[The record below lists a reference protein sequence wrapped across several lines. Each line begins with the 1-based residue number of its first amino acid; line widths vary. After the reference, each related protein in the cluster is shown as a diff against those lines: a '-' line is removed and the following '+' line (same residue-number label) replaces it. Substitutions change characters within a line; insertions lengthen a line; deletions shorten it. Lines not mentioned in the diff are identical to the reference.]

1 MINLVIDFN
10 NIAMR
15 AMYACIYMRESGVSN
30 YDTSEECGI
39 LARKI
44 TTDIAFILHM
54 FGPDR
59 VIFVCDSKHPW
70 REQLYESIPGMEYKG
85 NRVKDEEKNWNN
97 IFNTMNRLK
106 DIYEKKGFITC
117 EIEHAEADD
126 LAALYKDALY
136 NKRGENVI
144 MVSSDRDWCQL
155 IDFNK
160 DKNNFCIV
168 YNPIANNKGKK
179 KIYLTEQCSEW
190 LNAPEITNIFFSN
203 YSKEREAVRT
213 VSKDPKNEIEVL
225 SPEQILTDKI
235 VCGDDGDNVPGFYE
249 FYQNGKKVRFTAL
262 RMKKLFEAA
271 GITDLN
277 GFKEKCIA
285 GSINDHIAKLFKRE
299 INDMDSNERLMRQ
312 RRLVEL
318 NPILFPTEETN
329 TFASKYEHE
338 IETTKGRITGVTS
351 IKMED
356 ILKGTDYLTEGY
368 ERKPRENAIFKN
380 FDTKLLDKFV
390 SNSLF

>member
-15 AMYACIYMRESGVSN
+15 AMYACIYMRESGVTN
-30 YDTSEECGI
+30 YDTPEECGI

-44 TTDIAFILHM
+44 TTDITFILHL

-70 REQLYESIPGMEYKG
+70 RERLYGNIPGMEYKG

-97 IFNTMNRLK
+97 VFNTMNNLK
-106 DIYEKKGFITC
+106 EIYDKKGFITC

-126 LAALYKDALY
+126 LAALYKDLLY
-136 NKRGENVI
+136 TRKGEDVI
-144 MVSSDRDWCQL
+144 LVSSDRDWCQL
-155 IDFNK
+155 IDFNT
-160 DKNNFCIV
+160 DRNNFCIV

-190 LNAPEITNIFFSN
+190 LNAPEITNIFFNN
-203 YSKEREAVRT
+203 YSKEKETIRAI
-213 VSKDPKNEIEVL
+213 SKDAKNEIEVL
-225 SPEQILTDKI
+225 DPKSILTEKI
-235 VCGDDGDNVPGFYE
+235 ICGDDGDNVPGFYE
-249 FYQNGKKVRFTAL
+249 FYQNGRKVRFTEL
-262 RMKKLFEAA
+262 RMKKLFESA
-271 GITDLN
+271 GISDLN
-277 GFKEKCIA
+277 EFKDKCIS
-285 GSINDHIAKLFKRE
+285 GSINDYIAKLFKRE

-312 RRLVEL
+312 RQLVEL
-318 NPILFPTEETN
+318 NPSLFPPEETSQF
-329 TFASKYEHE
+329 TTKYESE
-338 IETTKGRITGVTS
+338 VEGTKGRVTGIVT

-356 ILKGTDYLTEGY
+356 ILKDTEYVTEGY
-368 ERKPRENAIFKN
+368 ERKPRENSIFKN

-390 SNSLF
+390 SNPLF